1 MVKSRTRSNEPES
14 TPKGKPVNEGVVVAT
29 PAFPGGATQ
38 QWMCDAVVPL
48 GVLVPGM
55 VARRLLKTTLTSRV
69 CAVVSKVTNA
79 KPVPREGVAG
89 FSLAPPIVPDSVM
102 IPA

>member
-1 MVKSRTRSNEPES
+1 
-14 TPKGKPVNEGVVVAT
+14 
-29 PAFPGGATQ
+29 
-38 QWMCDAVVPL
+38 MCEAVVPL

-55 VARRLLKTTLTSRV
+55 NARRLLKTTFTSKV

-79 KPVPREGVAG
+79 KPVPREGVPG
-89 FSLAPPIVPDSVM
+89 FSLAPLMIPDSVT